1 MRVATM
7 IIALVLMLVVGA
19 QSCTVMV
26 GGEMTGDEGIAEGG
40 AVGILLT
47 LMFLIGAAFSM
58 AKPMVSV
65 ISFAIAAVLEFAAGA
80 TTDFSDMSV
89 WGGVAAVLAVMSFF
103 GHRGLKKE

>member
-47 LMFLIGAAFSM
+47 LMFLI
-58 AKPMVSV
+58 
-65 ISFAIAAVLEFAAGA
+65 
-80 TTDFSDMSV
+80 
-89 WGGVAAVLAVMSFF
+89 
-103 GHRGLKKE
+103 